1 MFQSSYLKPSADVCS
16 LETAADVT
24 AMQVDKERYS
34 HGFKVPWPPRILK
47 KGWNSQSIPPNY
59 DLNHASVPF
68 QKMRRPLLKRIVS
81 IMIMKELMQYGDHM

>member
-1 MFQSSYLKPSADVCS
+1 MFHMPGADLCS
-16 LETAADVT
+16 LDTAVDVT
-24 AMQVDKERYS
+24 AMQLAKERYA

-47 KGWNSQSIPPNY
+47 KGLNSQPIPLNY

-81 IMIMKELMQYGDHM
+81 NMIMKKIMQYGDHM